1 MKAIVIEGINQ
12 PLVVKEVS
20 LPVLEPGEA
29 LVRVHAASFNR
40 RDWWIQ
46 QGKYAGLK
54 YPITPG
60 SDGAGTVEDIRG
72 TDSERDTWLH
82 KRVIINPSLHWTADS
97 SFQPAEFKI
106 LGLPDDGTFAE
117 YIKVPIPNLFAHP
130 EHLNTHEAA
139 AIPLAGLT
147 AFRAVFKKGNLKKDE
162 QVLITGIGGGVA
174 TFALQWAVNA
184 GATVY
189 VTSGQDSKIGAAIQ
203 LGAVGGTN
211 YRSDDWHERLKAESD
226 GFDLIIDSALG
237 KQFAHF
243 PDLSKPGGRIVF
255 FGGTAGNIPPL
266 DGRKIFWKQLTIAGT
281 TMGSAHDF
289 AQMLDFVNRHQI
301 RPVIDSVH
309 PLENADTAIRKMG
322 DSSQF
327 GKIVLEIP

>member
-1 MKAIVIEGINQ
+1 MKAIVINGINL
-12 PLVVKEVS
+12 PLVIQEVP
-20 LPVLEPGEA
+20 LPILEPGEA
-29 LVRVHAASFNR
+29 LVRVRAASFNR

-54 YPITPG
+54 FPITPG
-60 SDGAGTVEDIRG
+60 SDGAGIVEDIRG
-72 TDSERDTWLH
+72 TDAERDTWLN
-82 KRVIINPSLHWTADS
+82 KQVIINPSLHWTEDS
-97 SFQPAEFKI
+97 PFQPSDFKI

-117 YIKVPIPNLFAHP
+117 YVKVPIQNLFAQP
-130 EHLNTHEAA
+130 EHLSMQEAA

-147 AFRAVFKKGNLKKDE
+147 AFRAVFKKGKLEKGEK
-162 QVLITGIGGGVA
+162 VLITGIGGGVA
-174 TFALQWAVNA
+174 TFALQWAVHA

-189 VTSGQDSKIGAAIQ
+189 VTSGQDSKIDAAMQ
-203 LGAVGGTN
+203 LGAVGGVN
-211 YRSDDWHERLKAESD
+211 YRSDDWHERLKAESG

-237 KQFAHF
+237 NQFAHF

-281 TMGSAHDF
+281 TMGSAPDF
-289 AQMLDFVNRHQI
+289 AQMLDFVNNHRI
-301 RPVIDSVH
+301 KPAIDSVH
-309 PLENADTAIRKMG
+309 PLENADIAIRKME